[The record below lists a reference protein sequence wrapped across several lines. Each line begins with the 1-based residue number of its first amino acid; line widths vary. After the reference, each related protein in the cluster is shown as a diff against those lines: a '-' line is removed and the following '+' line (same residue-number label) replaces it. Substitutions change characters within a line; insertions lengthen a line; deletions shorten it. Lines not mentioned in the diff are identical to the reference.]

1 MKKKNIKGIKKILGR
16 NLISLFYRS
25 LFFLSDEAFIKF
37 IYRLRMGKKLN
48 LDNPVTFNE
57 KLQWLK
63 LNDHNPLYTKIA
75 DKLGVRDYVTEKAG
89 KEHVVPVLGVYSSF
103 DEIDF
108 SSLPSSFVLKTTH
121 DSGSLV
127 ICSDKASLDI
137 KKARKTITRSMKR
150 NYYRT
155 TREWQYKNIEPKII
169 VEKYLGDCIT
179 DYKFFCFN
187 GKPRFMYIEREQEAD
202 PVQAIFDMDFNR
214 LPFTMDDEASPAVF
228 EKPQFFDEMKR
239 IAGVLSSGIPFIR
252 VDMYYVEGKILVG
265 ELTFYHYGGF
275 IPFNPPGW
283 DKTIGGYLD
292 IENKIRGDK

>member
-1 MKKKNIKGIKKILGR
+1 MKERNIKGIKKILGK
-16 NLISLFYRS
+16 NLISIFYRS

-37 IYRLRMGKKLN
+37 IYCLRMGKRLN
-48 LDNPVTFNE
+48 LDTPVTFNE

-89 KEHVVPVLGVYSSF
+89 KEHVVPIIGVYSSF

-108 SSLPSSFVLKTTH
+108 SSLPSSFVIKTTH

-127 ICSDKASLDI
+127 ICSDKSSLDI
-137 KKARKTITRSMKR
+137 KKARKTIMRSMKR

-169 VEKYLGDCIT
+169 AEKYLGECIT

-187 GKPRFMYIEREQEAD
+187 GKPGFMYIEREEEEQ
-202 PVQAIFDMDFNR
+202 PQQAIFDMDFNR
-214 LPFTMDDEASPAVF
+214 LPFTMDDDASPEVF

-239 IAGVLSSGIPFIR
+239 IASVLSSGIPFIR

-275 IPFNPPGW
+275 IPFNPPEW
-283 DKTIGGYLD
+283 DKTIGGYLN
-292 IENKIRGDK
+292 IEKKD

>member
-1 MKKKNIKGIKKILGR
+1 MKERNIKGIKKILGK
-16 NLISLFYRS
+16 NLIAVFYRS
-25 LFFLSDEAFIKF
+25 LFFLSDEAYIKF

-75 DKLGVRDYVTEKAG
+75 DKLGVREYVTQKVG
-89 KEHVVPVLGVYSSF
+89 KEHVVPLLGIYSSF

-127 ICSDKASLDI
+127 ICPDKSSLDI

-187 GKPRFMYIEREQEAD
+187 GQPRFMYIEREEEAH
-202 PVQAIFDMDFNR
+202 PLQAVFDMDFNR
-214 LPFTMDDEASPAVF
+214 LPFTMDDDASPEVF

-239 IAGVLSSGIPFIR
+239 IASVLSSGIPFIR

-283 DKTIGGYLD
+283 DKTIGGYLN
-292 IENKIRGDK
+292 IEKKD